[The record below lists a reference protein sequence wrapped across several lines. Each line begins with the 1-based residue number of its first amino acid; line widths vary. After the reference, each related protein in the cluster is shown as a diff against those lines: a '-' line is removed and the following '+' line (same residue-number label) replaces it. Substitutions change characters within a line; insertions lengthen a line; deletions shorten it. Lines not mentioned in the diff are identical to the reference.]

1 MYFMNFNQNW
11 RFLPL
16 RWTHKAGK
24 AIHVLVC
31 HRHARQNYDLRS
43 GISSLAIFCSS
54 HTKNEPGPTKNVGF
68 LLNTHFL
75 KNQLCLQKVCLYAL
89 KLKISYIFV
98 NGLMANFKFWGYR
111 TIFERGHR
119 CKKNSGISTLL
130 VKMSSKKFS
139 SGTLPP
145 KFLWVW

>member
-54 HTKNEPGPTKNVGF
+54 HTKNEPGPTKTVGF
-68 LLNTHFL
+68 FT
-75 KNQLCLQKVCLYAL
+75 KYAL
-89 KLKISYIFV
+89 FQK
-98 NGLMANFKFWGYR
+98 
-111 TIFERGHR
+111 
-119 CKKNSGISTLL
+119 STLFS
-130 VKMSSKKFS
+130 KMFDLDPETKI
-139 SGTLPP
+139 
-145 KFLWVW
+145 FLYIGK